1 MFLFPIEPPIRL
13 RAKPGPLAGP
23 PGYLW
28 TYHSGRCRCW
38 QPAFDPNSKGA
49 GRFFGAKTHSD
60 LAQRHIRPLGRCSY
74 QL

>member
-1 MFLFPIEPPIRL
+1 MSLVPIEPPNRL

-23 PGYLW
+23 PGCLW
-28 TYHSGRCRCW
+28 TYHSGRCRYR

-60 LAQRHIRPLGRCSY
+60 LAQRLIRPLDHCSY
-74 QL
+74 RR